1 MTRFSIICRP
11 RALGDLLGLY
21 DWIAQSADP
30 ATALDYTSKVEAYVD
45 RLRDFPHRGT
55 PRDEIEPG
63 MRTILYRRRTVIAY
77 RVMGGDVVILGVIH
91 AGQDW
96 EAE

>member
-1 MTRFSIICRP
+1 
-11 RALGDLLGLY
+11 
-21 DWIAQSADP
+21 
-30 ATALDYTSKVEAYVD
+30 
-45 RLRDFPHRGT
+45 
-55 PRDEIEPG
+55 